1 MTAEQGS
8 RRPRVRR
15 AVVDQAAQALAE
27 HAGTAAP
34 WQTMSGATPAE
45 RLAALRKAS
54 RDLELR
60 ARSAGWR
67 PTPRPRA
74 DDDDEDEDD
83 LDDDD

>member
-1 MTAEQGS
+1 MPDQPAS

-15 AVVDQAAQALAE
+15 TVVDQAAKALAE

-34 WQTMSGATPAE
+34 WQAMSGATPAE

-74 DDDDEDEDD
+74 DDDDDEDD
-83 LDDDD
+83 PDDDD